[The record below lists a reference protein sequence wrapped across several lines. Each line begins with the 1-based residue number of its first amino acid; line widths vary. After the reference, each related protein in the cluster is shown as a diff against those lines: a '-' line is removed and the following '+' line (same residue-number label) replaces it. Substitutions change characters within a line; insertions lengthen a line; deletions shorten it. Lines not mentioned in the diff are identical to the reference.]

1 MGVATIIVERNETTV
16 QAPRAVSIDDESMR
30 TMQAAGLHEQVQAIT
45 ARGYG
50 SLYRAPNGKVF
61 AQVKP
66 ATKEYGFD
74 KRNGFQQPDL
84 EDLLRRGLT
93 RHKSVETRFLCEML
107 SFEQDGSHVH
117 ARIRQANG
125 QTQIIT
131 ARYMVACDGGRSPV
145 RKSLG
150 IEMKGSTFEEPWIIV
165 DLVKTFNHGRHTEV
179 FCNPERPTISL
190 PGPGGIRRYE
200 FMLHKGEDPV
210 AAVEE
215 SNVRALLASVGP
227 DRDAEFR
234 RVQVYTFHAL
244 MAERWREGRVFLA
257 GDAAHLT
264 PPFAGQG
271 MNSGLR
277 DAHNLAWKLDE
288 ALRTPDPEAILES
301 YEVERKPHAW
311 SMIQLAMNMGHVM
324 IPTSRFKGFV
334 TRMGFRLLG
343 LYPPARDYFA
353 QMKYKPKPRFKAGL
367 IRTGGVT
374 GPAAKVVGSMIPQ
387 PEVEQPDRSRHL
399 LDDLLGDRPV
409 VLIYDPAPGNV
420 IAADAL
426 QALRNAGAHVIGITP
441 EWQNPLECD
450 FPVVRDV
457 SQFFSAGAFA
467 PTFGHAFLLRRDRYV
482 VAIAPVTRTLD
493 LLPALSEIRHVPNR
507 SSEPQEMRFPA

>member
-50 SLYRAPNGKVF
+50 SLYRGPNGKVF

-66 ATKEYGFD
+66 AAREYGFD

-84 EDLLRRGLT
+84 EDLLRQGLT
-93 RHKSVETRFLCEML
+93 RHKTVEARFLCEML
-107 SFEQDGSHVH
+107 SFEQDDGQVRAHV
-117 ARIRQANG
+117 RQADG
-125 QTQIIT
+125 QTQTIT

-145 RKSLG
+145 RKALG

-165 DLVKTFNHGRHTEV
+165 DLVKTFNHGRDTEV

-244 MAERWREGRVFLA
+244 MAERWRERRVFLA

-288 ALRTPDPEAILES
+288 ALRAPEPEPILQS

-324 IPTSRFKGFV
+324 IPTSRVKGLV
-334 TRMGFRLLG
+334 TRLGFRLLG
-343 LYPPARDYFA
+343 LYQPARDYFA

-367 IRTGGVT
+367 IRAEGATGA
-374 GPAAKVVGSMIPQ
+374 AAKVVGSMIPQ
-387 PEVEQPDRSRHL
+387 PEVELPDRSRHL
-399 LDDLLGDRPV
+399 MDDLLDDRPV
-409 VLIYDPAPGNV
+409 VLIHDSAPSEV
-420 IAADAL
+420 ISADAL
-426 QALRNAGAHVIGITP
+426 QTLRDAGAHVVGITP
-441 EWQNPLECD
+441 EWQNPLEGN
-450 FPVVRDV
+450 FPVFRDV
-457 SQFFSAGAFA
+457 SQFFSAPALA
-467 PTFGHAFLLRRDRYV
+467 PTLGHAFLLRRDRYIA
-482 VAIAPVTRTLD
+482 AIAPVARALD
-493 LLPALSEIRHVPNR
+493 LLPALADIRHVTDQSSKPQKIR
-507 SSEPQEMRFPA
+507 SSP